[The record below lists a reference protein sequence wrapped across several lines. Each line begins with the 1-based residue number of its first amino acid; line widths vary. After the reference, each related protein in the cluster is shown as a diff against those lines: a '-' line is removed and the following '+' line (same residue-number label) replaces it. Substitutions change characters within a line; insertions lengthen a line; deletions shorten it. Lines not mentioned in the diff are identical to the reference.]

1 MNNDLYIKWETGYM
15 NIHMD
20 FFFPCSQQ
28 RFKKLLKVIAL
39 DWQHEDELKETL
51 KVYFQNRIAD
61 LVELR
66 KENGKKDFDFKQK
79 AADTQRMIQSRKH
92 PNGVSLSKEELKQ
105 ARADLQ
111 EYTFSYKK
119 ALSDANSNLK
129 FKEKIEKHLE
139 FLKSI

>member
-39 DWQHEDELKETL
+39 DWQREDELKETL

-66 KENGKKDFDFKQK
+66 KENGKKYFDFKQK

-92 PNGVSLSKEELKQ
+92 PNGVSLSKEELEQ